1 MSRLP
6 AAERREQLL
15 DRAAELFSERG
26 FARTTTAELA
36 RAAGVTEPIIYRH
49 FASKRGLF
57 IALIERTGQQTLEQ
71 WAKDLEGAQ
80 DAAQRLRRVIGDN
93 PMVSERGRA
102 GYRVFL
108 QAISEVDDAE
118 IHKALSD
125 HITKVHEFLVREIK
139 LAQEQHKV
147 TGRFSAEVVAWLL
160 INIGMGYG
168 VMTAMNI
175 PGHGHDGQGGHVQD
189 VLARVLIG
197 RDAIPKNP
205 GEA

>member
-36 RAAGVTEPIIYRH
+36 KSAGVTEPIIYRH
-49 FASKRGLF
+49 FSSKRGLF
-57 IALIERTGQQTLEQ
+57 IALIERTGRQTLEQ
-71 WAKDLEGAQ
+71 WAKDLEGAE
-80 DAAQRLRRVIGDN
+80 DAADRLRRVIGDN
-93 PMVSERGRA
+93 PMVSDRGRA

-108 QAISEVDDAE
+108 QAISEVDDEE

-125 HITKVHEFLVREIK
+125 HITKVHEFLVREIE

-147 TGRFSAEVVAWLL
+147 TARFSAEVVAWLL

-168 VMTAMNI
+168 VMSAMNI
-175 PGHGHDGQGGHVQD
+175 PGHGRDDQGGHVQE
-189 VLARVLIG
+189 VLTRVLVG
-197 RDAIPKNP
+197 RDPSPRAP
-205 GEA
+205 E